1 MCPPCFTLFKI
12 DPSKNSG
19 LQYELHLKPHI
30 LIELCASN
38 YCTNDGIVN
47 GVEGFF
53 KVATKSHSTSKIWIH
68 FLNPII
74 WQDTRI
80 TNQNLHE
87 NYPTH
92 QKDWTFIIPKVQE
105 IQIAY
110 NSNHLFT
117 CVQFPIQWVVAQTIP
132 HA

>member
-1 MCPPCFTLFKI
+1 MCPSCFTLFKI

-19 LQYELHLKPHI
+19 LLYEFHLKAHM

-38 YCTNDGIVN
+38 YCTNDGLVN

-68 FLNPII
+68 FLNPKI
-74 WQDTRI
+74 WQHTRL
-80 TNQNLHE
+80 TNQNLYE
-87 NYPTH
+87 NYPTN
-92 QKDWTFIIPKVQE
+92 QKDWTFIISKVQE
-105 IQIAY
+105 IQIVY
-110 NSNHLFT
+110 NSNHLFAH
-117 CVQFPIQWVVAQTIP
+117 VQFPIQWVVTQTIL

>member
-1 MCPPCFTLFKI
+1 MHHKFQDFLSSFLQIKQLKNIIFFKNKQLVQFIASQEKNIKHDMCPPCFTLFKI

-53 KVATKSHSTSKIWIH
+53 KVATKSHSTPKIWIH

-74 WQDTRI
+74 
-80 TNQNLHE
+80 
-87 NYPTH
+87 
-92 QKDWTFIIPKVQE
+92 
-105 IQIAY
+105 
-110 NSNHLFT
+110 
-117 CVQFPIQWVVAQTIP
+117 
-132 HA
+132 